1 MSQFQGAWP
10 ALLTPFTADNRINI
24 PMLRRLVDYL
34 IDRGS
39 GGLYVCGSTGEGVYM
54 TVAERKQVLETVVEQ
69 VNRRVPVIA
78 HVGAVALPDATAL
91 ASHAQVAGADGV
103 ASIIPPL
110 YTTVPST
117 VAYFTALGA
126 AAPELPLLTY
136 IFGGPADAVALMRA
150 LMGIPTL
157 AGSKYTGPNMFEF
170 RRILELGKG
179 EWTVFSGMDEQCV
192 FAAMVGA
199 SGNIGSTLNYM
210 AGLYRE
216 MQAAVKSGDLA
227 RGVELQLAANQITG
241 IMIDAGFMG
250 ALKAVMTRLGFDC
263 GACRLPN
270 RTLTAEQKSALFAQ
284 LDSADFDK
292 LVAL

>member
-1 MSQFQGAWP
+1 MRQFQGAWP
-10 ALLTPFTADNRINI
+10 ALVTPFTADNRVNI
-24 PMLRRLVDYL
+24 PVLRQLVDYL
-34 IDRGS
+34 IDQGS
-39 GGLYVCGSTGEGVYM
+39 GGLYVCGSTGEGIYM
-54 TVAERKQVLETVVEQ
+54 TVAERKRVLETVVEQ

-78 HVGAVALPDATAL
+78 HVGTVALPDATSL
-91 ASHAQVAGADGV
+91 AGHAQAVGADGV

-110 YTTVPST
+110 YNTVPST

-170 RRILELGKG
+170 RRIVELGEG
-179 EWTVFSGMDEQCV
+179 EWTVFSGMDEQCA
-192 FAAMVGA
+192 FAAMFGA

-210 AGLYRE
+210 VGLYR
-216 MQAAVKSGDLA
+216 AIHTAVQQGDLA
-227 RGVELQLAANQITG
+227 RAVELQLAANQITG
-241 IMIDAGFMG
+241 AMIDGGFMG
-250 ALKAVMTRLGFDC
+250 SLKAVMTRLGFDC

-270 RTLTAEQKSALFAQ
+270 RTLTADQQTALFVQ
-284 LDSADFDK
+284 LDALNFD
-292 LVAL
+292 ALTQM

>member
-1 MSQFQGAWP
+1 MRQFQGAWP
-10 ALLTPFTADNRINI
+10 ALVTPFTADNRVNI
-24 PMLRRLVDYL
+24 PVLRQLVDYL
-34 IDRGS
+34 IDQGS
-39 GGLYVCGSTGEGVYM
+39 GGLYVCGSTGEGIYM
-54 TVAERKQVLETVVEQ
+54 TVAERKRVLETVVEQ

-78 HVGAVALPDATAL
+78 HVGTVALPDATTL
-91 ASHAQVAGADGV
+91 AGHAQAVGADGA

-110 YTTVPST
+110 YNTVPST

-170 RRILELGKG
+170 RRIVELGEG
-179 EWTVFSGMDEQCV
+179 EWTVFSGMDEQCA
-192 FAAMVGA
+192 FAAMFGA

-210 AGLYRE
+210 VGLYR
-216 MQAAVKSGDLA
+216 AIHTAVQQGDLA
-227 RGVELQLAANQITG
+227 RAVELQLAANQITG
-241 IMIDAGFMG
+241 AMIDGGFMG
-250 ALKAVMTRLGFDC
+250 SLKAVMTRLGFDC

-270 RTLTAEQKSALFAQ
+270 RTLTADQQTALFVQ
-284 LDSADFDK
+284 LDALNFD
-292 LVAL
+292 ALTQM

>member
-10 ALLTPFTADNRINI
+10 ALVTPFTADDQVNL
-24 PMLRRLVDYL
+24 PVVRRLVDYL
-34 IDRGS
+34 IAQGS
-39 GGLYVCGSTGEGVYM
+39 GGLYVCGSTGEGIYM
-54 TVAERKQVLETVVEQ
+54 TVAERKQLLETVVEQ
-69 VNRRVPVIA
+69 VDRRIPVIA
-78 HVGAVALPDATAL
+78 HVGAVAAPDAVAL
-91 ASHAQVAGADGV
+91 ARHAQVAGADGV

-110 YTTVPST
+110 YTTVPSI
-117 VAYFTALGA
+117 VNYFTAIGA

-136 IFGGPADAVALMRA
+136 IFGGPTDAAALMRA

-170 RRILELGKG
+170 RRIVELGSG
-179 EWTVFSGMDEQCV
+179 DWTVFSGMDEQCV

-216 MQAAVKSGDLA
+216 IHTAVHSGNLA
-227 RGVELQLAANQITG
+227 HGVELQLAANRITG
-241 IMIDAGFMG
+241 AMIDASFMG

-270 RTLTAEQKSALFAQ
+270 RTLTADQQAALFTQ
-284 LDSADFDK
+284 LDALHFDE
-292 LVAL
+292 LVAI

>member
-10 ALLTPFTADNRINI
+10 ALVTPFTANDRVNI
-24 PMLRRLVDYL
+24 PMVRRLVDYL

-39 GGLYVCGSTGEGVYM
+39 GGLYVCGSTGEGIYM
-54 TVAERKQVLETVVEQ
+54 TVGERKQVLETVVEQ
-69 VNRRVPVIA
+69 ANRRVPVIA
-78 HVGAVALPDATAL
+78 HVGAVAISDATTL
-91 ASHAQVAGADGV
+91 AGHAQAVGADGI

-110 YTTVPST
+110 YNSVPST

-126 AAPELPLLTY
+126 AAPALPLLTY
-136 IFGGPADAVALMRA
+136 IFGGPADAAALMRA

-170 RRILELGKG
+170 RRIVELGKG
-179 EWTVFSGMDEQCV
+179 EWTVFSGMDEQCA
-192 FAAMVGA
+192 FAAMFGA

-210 AGLYRE
+210 VGLY
-216 MQAAVKSGDLA
+216 AAIHTSVQQGNLGRA
-227 RGVELQLAANQITG
+227 VELQLAANQITG
-241 IMIDAGFMG
+241 AMIDVGFMG

-270 RTLTAEQKSALFAQ
+270 RTLTADQQTALFAQ
-284 LDSADFDK
+284 LDTLNFD
-292 LVAL
+292 ALAQM

>member
-1 MSQFQGAWP
+1 MSQFHGAWP
-10 ALLTPFTADNRINI
+10 ALVTPFTADNQVNI
-24 PMLRRLVDYL
+24 SVLRRLVDYL
-34 IDRGS
+34 IERGS

-78 HVGAVALPDATAL
+78 HVGAVALPDATTL
-91 ASHAQVAGADGV
+91 AAHAQAAGADGV

-117 VAYFTALGA
+117 VTYFTALGA
-126 AAPELPLLTY
+126 AAPDLPLLTY

-150 LMGIPTL
+150 LTGIPTL

-170 RRILELGKG
+170 RRIVELGKG
-179 EWTVFSGMDEQCV
+179 EWTVFSGMDEQCA
-192 FAAMVGA
+192 FAAMFGA

-210 AGLYRE
+210 VGLYGAIHRSV
-216 MQAAVKSGDLA
+216 QQGDLA
-227 RGVELQLAANQITG
+227 RAVELQLAANQITG
-241 IMIDAGFMG
+241 AMIDVGFMG

-270 RTLTAEQKSALFAQ
+270 RTLPADQQTALFAQ
-284 LDSADFDK
+284 LDTLDFD
-292 LVAL
+292 ALTQM

>member
-10 ALLTPFTADNRINI
+10 ALLTPFTADNRVNI
-24 PMLRRLVDYL
+24 PVLRRLVDYL
-34 IDRGS
+34 IGQGS

-91 ASHAQVAGADGV
+91 ASHAQAVRADGI

-110 YTTVPST
+110 YTNVPST

-170 RRILELGKG
+170 RRIVELGNS

-192 FAAMVGA
+192 FAAMIGA

-210 AGLYRE
+210 PGLYRE
-216 MQAAVKSGDLA
+216 IHAAVQRGDLA

-241 IMIDAGFMG
+241 ALIDVGFMS
-250 ALKAVMTRLGFDC
+250 ALKAVMTRLDFDC
-263 GACRLPN
+263 GAPRLPN
-270 RTLTAEQKSALFAQ
+270 RALPADQQVALFAQ
-284 LDSADFDK
+284 LDTLNFDE
-292 LVAL
+292 LCQM

>member
-1 MSQFQGAWP
+1 MSQFGGAWP
-10 ALLTPFTADNRINI
+10 ALVTPFTVDNQVNI
-24 PMLRRLVDYL
+24 PVLRRLVDYL
-34 IDRGS
+34 IDQGS

-54 TVAERKQVLETVVEQ
+54 TVAERKLVLETVVEQ

-91 ASHAQVAGADGV
+91 AAHAQAAGANGV

-110 YTTVPST
+110 YNTVPST

-126 AAPELPLLTY
+126 AAPDLPLLTY

-170 RRILELGKG
+170 RRIVELGKG
-179 EWTVFSGMDEQCV
+179 EWTVFSGMDEQCA
-192 FAAMVGA
+192 FAAMIGA

-210 AGLYRE
+210 VGLYR
-216 MQAAVKSGDLA
+216 AIHTAVQQGDLA
-227 RGVELQLAANQITG
+227 RSVELQLAANQITG
-241 IMIDAGFMG
+241 AMIDAGFMG

-263 GACRLPN
+263 GPCRLPN
-270 RTLTAEQKSALFAQ
+270 RTLTTEQQAALFAQ
-284 LDSADFDK
+284 LDTLNFD
-292 LVAL
+292 ALTQL

>member
-10 ALLTPFTADNRINI
+10 ALVTPFTANDRVNI
-24 PMLRRLVDYL
+24 PVVRRLVDYL

-39 GGLYVCGSTGEGVYM
+39 GGLYVCGSTGEGIYM
-54 TVAERKQVLETVVEQ
+54 TVGERKQVLETVIEQ
-69 VNRRVPVIA
+69 ANRRVPVIA
-78 HVGAVALPDATAL
+78 HVGAVALSDATAL
-91 ASHAQVAGADGV
+91 AGHAQAVGADGV

-110 YTTVPST
+110 YNTVPST

-126 AAPELPLLTY
+126 AAPALPLLTY
-136 IFGGPADAVALMRA
+136 IFGGPADAAALMRA

-170 RRILELGKG
+170 RRIVELGKG
-179 EWTVFSGMDEQCV
+179 EWTVFSGMDEQCA
-192 FAAMVGA
+192 FAAMFGA

-210 AGLYRE
+210 VGLYGAIHQSVQQGE
-216 MQAAVKSGDLA
+216 LA
-227 RGVELQLAANQITG
+227 RAVELQLAANGITG
-241 IMIDAGFMG
+241 AMIDAGFMG

-270 RTLTAEQKSALFAQ
+270 RTLTADQQTALFAQ
-284 LDSADFDK
+284 LDTLNFD
-292 LVAL
+292 ALAQM

>member
-10 ALLTPFTADNRINI
+10 ALVTPFTTDNQVNI
-24 PMLRRLVDYL
+24 SVLRRLVDYL

-54 TVAERKQVLETVVEQ
+54 TVAERKLVLETVVEQ

-78 HVGAVALPDATAL
+78 HVGTVALPDATTL
-91 ASHAQVAGADGV
+91 ATHAQAAGADGI

-117 VAYFTALGA
+117 VTYFTALGA
-126 AAPELPLLTY
+126 AAPALPLLTY

-170 RRILELGKG
+170 RRIVELGKG
-179 EWTVFSGMDEQCV
+179 EWTVFSGMDEQCA
-192 FAAMVGA
+192 FAAMFGA

-210 AGLYRE
+210 VGLYRAIHTGV
-216 MQAAVKSGDLA
+216 QQGNLA
-227 RGVELQLAANQITG
+227 RAVELQLAANQITG
-241 IMIDAGFMG
+241 AMIDVGFMG

-270 RTLTAEQKSALFAQ
+270 RTLTADQQTALFAQ
-284 LDSADFDK
+284 LDTLNFDV
-292 LVAL
+292 LTQM